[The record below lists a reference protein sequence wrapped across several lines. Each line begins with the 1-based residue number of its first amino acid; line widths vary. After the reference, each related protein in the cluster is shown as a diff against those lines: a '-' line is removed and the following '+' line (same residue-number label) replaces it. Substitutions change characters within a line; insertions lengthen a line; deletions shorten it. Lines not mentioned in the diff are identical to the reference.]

1 MSSRKKILFLCD
13 ASDID
18 VVEDSFSQDPDYQL
32 TIETTEKILSFGVKP
47 YIDQTVERINHNPG
61 LYDGVVGTH
70 DSSAIFA
77 AIIAQETGKRF
88 APVKG
93 IIQSQNKFLCRRV
106 QKQVTPEAA
115 PRYCLALDY
124 LRDPSRLS
132 TPFFIKPV
140 RANISFGTHKIDT
153 PEELHYYIGEES
165 KDIALFNQYYLD
177 ALTYNSSYYDALN
190 IATCNSFLCED
201 LIEGE
206 QVTVDGYI
214 MDGEVF
220 SFGVTRAVFH
230 PRTNSF
236 SHHEFPCNIPAEL
249 EKKVKNILARLIP
262 ALGLDNS
269 FFNVEMRLDEET
281 RTFKIIEVNSRI
293 AFQFAKTIEAVT
305 GFDPLHL
312 LCDLAVGEQPDQR
325 PRAERTHAACC
336 NFELHAFDDAFILET
351 PTRSAYEEIR
361 LKYPGVRVRNL
372 IHENVNLSDFKH
384 NPQSYRYC
392 VLDVPGDNREEIMK
406 KYEDVVVRLG
416 YKFGAPSGESRPV
429 AVHPGL
435 PPERVKGGAEAFE
448 TQPQPDWSDGAGSGG
463 A

>member
-18 VVEDSFSQDPDYQL
+18 VVEESFSHDPDYNL

-47 YIDQTVERINHNPG
+47 YISQTIERINHNPG
-61 LYDGVVGTH
+61 LYDGIVGTH
-70 DSSAIFA
+70 DSSSVFA

-88 APVKG
+88 APVRG
-93 IIQSQNKFLCRRV
+93 IIQSQNKYLCRRI

-140 RANISFGTHKIDT
+140 RSNISFGTHKIDT
-153 PEELHYYIGEES
+153 PEELHHYIGQES
-165 KDIALFNQYYLD
+165 MDIALFNQYYVD
-177 ALTYNSSYYDALN
+177 ALAYNSNYYDALN

-206 QVTVDGYI
+206 QVTVDGYV

-220 SFGVTRAVFH
+220 FFGVTRAVYH

-236 SHHEFPCNIPAEL
+236 SHHEFPYRLSEAL
-249 EKKVKNILARLIP
+249 EKKIKAALDRLIP

-269 FFNVEMRLDEET
+269 FFNVEMRLDEENQ
-281 RTFKIIEVNSRI
+281 TFTIIEVNSRI
-293 AFQFAKTIEAVT
+293 AFQFAKTIEMVT
-305 GFDPLHL
+305 GFDPLRL
-312 LCDLAVGEQPDQR
+312 LCDMAVGEKPDQQ
-325 PRAERTHAACC
+325 PRAEQTYKACY
-336 NFELHAFDDAFILET
+336 NFELHAFADAYILET
-351 PTRSAYEEIR
+351 PTQSAYEEIR
-361 LKYPGVRVRNL
+361 MKYPGVRVRNL

-392 VLDVPGDNREEIMK
+392 LLDVPGNSREEIMK
-406 KYEDVVVRLG
+406 KYEDVVARLG
-416 YKFGAPSGESRPV
+416 YKFGTPSGEGRPV
-429 AVHPGL
+429 SEHPGQ
-435 PPERVKGGAEAFE
+435 PPERVKGGAESFE
-448 TQPQPDWSDGAGSGG
+448 TQIRAE
-463 A
+463 